1 MRRSPSRI
9 SRVNPVSVEAV
20 RRGRGGGPALP
31 ERRVCAG
38 KANAW
43 APIYI
48 NSTISIV
55 RARTGPVNRR
65 QPDKTMAMREPAQE
79 RAGLGIRGYNPRH
92 MSKEGGRAV
101 LVVED
106 DVSVR
111 RPLVKFLEMHGF
123 AVATAETADEGLDAL
138 KKQKFT
144 AAVVDLRLKR
154 GSGRDVVVSAPA
166 DNARR
171 KLCSELAKS

>member
-1 MRRSPSRI
+1 MGPHTLTVAQDGRCGRRARRRS
-9 SRVNPVSVEAV
+9 
-20 RRGRGGGPALP
+20 RRPLG
-31 ERRVCAG
+31 
-38 KANAW
+38 
-43 APIYI
+43 AP
-48 NSTISIV
+48 
-55 RARTGPVNRR
+55 R
-65 QPDKTMAMREPAQE
+65 
-79 RAGLGIRGYNPRH
+79 RAGREIRGYNRYD

-144 AAVVDLRLKR
+144 AAV
-154 GSGRDVVVSAPA
+154 
-166 DNARR
+166 
-171 KLCSELAKS
+171 